1 MLVLLRVIASNTIA
15 ITQRHL
21 ERTTQPL
28 DVRTTQPFQDF
39 HENLGNQH
47 TKSIK

>member
-21 ERTTQPL
+21 ERI